1 MMWSQR
7 LTPLLI
13 NPLLKSLGLKYTGDK
28 PVTASAKVKVKGLAL
43 GTTFLT
49 SAWVLLGLQCLF
61 PSAAKANATTPLASQ
76 LQALAPDLYLNTSLD
91 PSLNQVLA
99 QSPVPSPEP
108 SQPQAAPTVRYAR
121 GENVDLAE
129 IVSEWRSYYDDV
141 PVYLCVCQDNT
152 CNQTE
157 EWPFREYD
165 QYQLSVALGPTNG
178 MVSEAAGFSCVDIAD
193 GSRPSNPREFTIAQN
208 DEATGDADNSDNAAA
223 PVVPTPPTA
232 TQAPAAIQTPP
243 DASPQPSVPSTPAP
257 STPISDRPVA
267 NGAIPTAIAI
277 NDGAAIQLD
286 WPSGASNVL
295 DVAGSNWNINILDAL
310 DCESLSLVDQ
320 KMMEAQRV
328 VGEPVVDG
336 TTGNVAVPVLLSS
349 CVETDQSALFVIDP
363 NEGGGYALY
372 RAQLVGDRD
381 LPNEFSS
388 YAFSSIRDLRYWD
401 GSLLVRQDSASGAEA
416 VVIFRPS
423 QAPAGTYAGCAVVT
437 VTEGANV
444 LCP

>member
-7 LTPLLI
+7 LNPLLI
-13 NPLLKSLGLKYTGDK
+13 NPLLKSLGLKYTVDK
-28 PVTASAKVKVKGLAL
+28 PVTASAKVKGLAL

-49 SAWVLLGLQCLF
+49 SAGVLLGLQCLF
-61 PSAAKANATTPLASQ
+61 PSAAKANATTPLSSQ
-76 LQALAPDLYLNTSLD
+76 LQVLSLD
-91 PSLNQVLA
+91 PSPNLFLTQVLA

-108 SQPQAAPTVRYAR
+108 PQPQAAPTVRYAR

-129 IVSEWRSYYDDV
+129 IVAEWRGYYDDV

-152 CNQTE
+152 CNQME
-157 EWPFREYD
+157 QWPFREYD

-223 PVVPTPPTA
+223 APPSSSTAPTA

-243 DASPQPSVPSTPAP
+243 DASLQPSAPSTPAP
-257 STPISDRPVA
+257 STPTSDTPVA

-310 DCESLSLVDQ
+310 DCESFSLVDQ

-328 VGEPVVDG
+328 MGEPVVDD

-401 GSLLVRQDSASGAEA
+401 GSLLVRQDSASGAA
-416 VVIFRPS
+416 SVVIFRPG
-423 QAPAGTYAGCAVVT
+423 QAPAGTYAGCAVVA
-437 VTEGANV
+437 VTEGSDV